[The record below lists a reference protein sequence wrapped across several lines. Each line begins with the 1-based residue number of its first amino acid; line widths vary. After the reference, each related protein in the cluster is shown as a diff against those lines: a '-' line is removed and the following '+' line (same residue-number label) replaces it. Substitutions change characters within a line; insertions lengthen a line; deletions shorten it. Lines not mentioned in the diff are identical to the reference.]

1 MMSYLLCQNCT
12 LAICIYQFI
21 FSIYNILL
29 YRLNE
34 LQIISKMRTEE
45 TEKTSKKVDDMT
57 VAVNKIKSEFQTAV
71 GIMNQEKLKVSDNN
85 NNNNMITA
93 TSDLLLTASSDIQS
107 AEMLESNWQQLKIK
121 LNELQT
127 VYIQPTRNQY
137 ISNTKTNTQLLS
149 KYDVDI
155 NKCKEK
161 AMAVQASINSIKA
174 NVNSLTA
181 KNNQLLSQKTQ
192 LLAAETSLLAKL
204 QPDVQLK
211 TQLQNNNNDN
221 NDSSN
226 NSACQY
232 KLSILT
238 PYIETAQSTM
248 NAARSDILLVETTI
262 KTTQTNIIR
271 LKEVIDAHNTTANNT
286 NTSLIKNTPSS
297 LSPSSSSHDH
307 DNEHDNEHDESNCPT
322 CGQSLPFNQTQGR
335 YQQLQTELLQYNQ
348 QKAQSTLKYDQKKQ
362 LLDTCLKYKDILLQL
377 KQLLDRCTETE
388 TELQIHN
395 NNLITQQQEATVY
408 NNELIQSTNIKS
420 QEAVKLQAQD
430 QLLFS
435 QLTQY
440 ENEYKLL
447 MSQEQQLRVDID
459 KKKESDRKSQL
470 RAIELNTTATL
481 IQERY
486 KTANNTL
493 QDLQCK

>member
-21 FSIYNILL
+21 FPIYNILL

-45 TEKTSKKVDDMT
+45 TEITSKKVDDMT

-71 GIMNQEKLKVSDNN
+71 GIMNQEKLKVSDGD
-85 NNNNMITA
+85 NNNMITA
-93 TSDLLLTASSDIQS
+93 TTDLLLTASSDIQS

-161 AMAVQASINSIKA
+161 VMSVQASINSIKA

-221 NDSSN
+221 SDSSN

-232 KLSILT
+232 K
-238 PYIETAQSTM
+238 
-248 NAARSDILLVETTI
+248 
-262 KTTQTNIIR
+262 
-271 LKEVIDAHNTTANNT
+271 
-286 NTSLIKNTPSS
+286 
-297 LSPSSSSHDH
+297 
-307 DNEHDNEHDESNCPT
+307 
-322 CGQSLPFNQTQGR
+322 
-335 YQQLQTELLQYNQ
+335 
-348 QKAQSTLKYDQKKQ
+348 
-362 LLDTCLKYKDILLQL
+362 
-377 KQLLDRCTETE
+377 
-388 TELQIHN
+388 
-395 NNLITQQQEATVY
+395 
-408 NNELIQSTNIKS
+408 
-420 QEAVKLQAQD
+420 
-430 QLLFS
+430 
-435 QLTQY
+435 
-440 ENEYKLL
+440 
-447 MSQEQQLRVDID
+447 
-459 KKKESDRKSQL
+459 
-470 RAIELNTTATL
+470 
-481 IQERY
+481 
-486 KTANNTL
+486 
-493 QDLQCK
+493 